1 MNTPLRVLHT
11 ESSKHMGGQE
21 MRILLE
27 MEGLRAHGIESWLA
41 ARAGTPI
48 LVEAQ
53 KRGLRTLA
61 LPLYN
66 RLDPISMGK
75 LWRLMR
81 RVRIDIVNAHG
92 SRDAWNA
99 FLVAR
104 MLGLRTVRSRHVAN
118 PIRRHR
124 IGQTIYGSLCD
135 QIVTTSESIRAGLIT
150 AGIPADKI
158 VSVPTG
164 VDVARFVNA
173 RRSSALRHAFG
184 IPLDA
189 PLIGMI
195 TLLRGEKGPDIFLKA
210 CNHLLEERRNIWCAL
225 IGEGWMRPQLEQLLA
240 TLPNR
245 RQIIMT
251 GFRQDIPEV
260 LAELD
265 LSVLATRV
273 PEGVPQAILQSHAAR
288 VPVVATAVPGI
299 EEVAQEGVTA
309 FTAPPG
315 DFLALAHTIS
325 RALDDPER
333 CRVQAERGYAMV
345 AKNYSLDAMLRKM
358 AHLYRTLGKMQKS

>member
-1 MNTPLRVLHT
+1 MNAPLRILHT
-11 ESSKHMGGQE
+11 ESSKHLGGQE

-81 RVRIDIVNAHG
+81 RECIDIINAHG

-104 MLGLRTVRSRHVAN
+104 LLGIRTVRTRHVAN

-124 IGQTIYGSLCD
+124 IGQMIYGALADCV
-135 QIVTTSESIRAGLIT
+135 VTTGESIRAGLIA
-150 AGIPADKI
+150 AGIAANKI

-164 VDVARFVNA
+164 VDVARFANVH
-173 RRSSALRHAFG
+173 RSGALRRAFG
-184 IPLDA
+184 IPPEA

-210 CNHLLEERRNIWCAL
+210 CDRLLDVRKNIWCAL
-225 IGEGWMRPQLEQLLA
+225 IGDGWMRPQLEQLLA
-240 TLPNR
+240 TLTNR

-288 VPVVATAVPGI
+288 VPVVATAVSGI
-299 EEVAQEGVTA
+299 GEVAQEGVSA

-315 DFLALAHTIS
+315 DFVALAQTIG

-333 CRVQAERGYAMV
+333 CRLQAERGHALV
-345 AKNYSLDAMLRKM
+345 IQTYSLDAMLTKM
-358 AHLYRTLGKMQKS
+358 ADIYHALGKVRHS